1 MSLDR
6 RTLQPYAPLIVL
18 TVTVSF
24 GWIVF
29 VRPVTADQARAGAQL
44 NSLRQRETVL
54 RRELS
59 DPSPRGNAAH
69 PAASFE
75 QRVAEGDASP
85 ALLEQLARLAS
96 MASARNLL
104 IETVEGAAA
113 ASGGSPPQALQR
125 DPRFA
130 LFDVPVTLEPIR
142 VAFDSDY
149 AGIGRFLWA
158 FRDLPT
164 TVEIRALSV
173 GLVPAERGDEAPAAR
188 SDVLR
193 VSLTLHAYSRQTPA
207 VIQTS
212 NRVTR

>member
-18 TVTVSF
+18 VVTVAL
-24 GWIVF
+24 GWFAF
-29 VRPVTADQARAGAQL
+29 VRPVTADHARADTQL
-44 NSLRQRETVL
+44 NGLRQREMAL

-59 DPSPRGNAAH
+59 DPSPRGSAGN

-75 QRVAEGDASP
+75 QRVAESDASP

-96 MASARNLL
+96 MVRARNLL
-104 IETVEGAAA
+104 IETVEGAPAA
-113 ASGGSPPQALQR
+113 RGGSPAAMLQR

-130 LFDVPVTLEPIR
+130 LFDVSVTHAPIR
-142 VAFDSDY
+142 VAFDTDY

-158 FRDLPT
+158 FRDLST

-173 GLVPAERGDEAPAAR
+173 GLVPAEPGDETPAAQ
-188 SDVLR
+188 SDELR
-193 VSLTLHAYSRQTPA
+193 VSLTLHAYSRQAPA
-207 VIQTS
+207 VIQAS
-212 NRVTR
+212 NAVPR